1 VIRAVTKPRSPYVWN
16 SACVEL
22 CLHQSAYR
30 PLSGDAH
37 ALSRERKR
45 MVTVVSFHSK
55 TSEFVV
61 EQTPDAQAQPDLTGD
76 ALRLRV
82 RQQEI
87 LAELGVLALQGIPFR
102 RLLDQTARF
111 TAEGLQAEFAKILE
125 YLPFENRFLVTAGV
139 GWEPGVIGIATI
151 GADEASPAGFALRT
165 GKAVISNHLENEE
178 RFRTPQLLVEHGIRR
193 AMNVVL
199 QGDNSPFGVL
209 EVDSRLEGEFSEN
222 DITFLQGAAN
232 VLGMAIHRQRIEQ
245 SLLDALDRQQL
256 LVKEVDHRI
265 NNSLQLVITM
275 LHLQAAG
282 TASADVRHE
291 LREASS
297 RIAAIARA
305 HQRLYGSAQIE
316 MLDLGAY
323 LSDICH
329 DLCEA
334 VPDCE
339 VFVSAVEGIQIAT
352 DTAIPIAL
360 IVNELML
367 NSAKYA
373 YPGRSCQAWLTLTR
387 PQEDTIIVSVRDE
400 GVGLPPDFDITSGKR
415 LGMRIVT
422 ALSQQIKA
430 DLQVQRRTPGA
441 EFLLA
446 IPVQQRG

>member
-1 VIRAVTKPRSPYVWN
+1 
-16 SACVEL
+16 
-22 CLHQSAYR
+22 
-30 PLSGDAH
+30 
-37 ALSRERKR
+37 
-45 MVTVVSFHSK
+45 MVTVVSFQSK

-61 EQTPDAQAQPDLTGD
+61 EQTPDSNAQAQQDLTAD

-82 RQQEI
+82 RQQQI

-102 RLLDQTARF
+102 QLLDHTAKL

-139 GWEPGVIGIATI
+139 GWEPGVIGVATI

-178 RFRTPQLLVEHGIRR
+178 RFRTP
-193 AMNVVL
+193 
-199 QGDNSPFGVL
+199 NSPFGVL
-209 EVDSRLEGEFSEN
+209 EVDSRSEGEFSEN

-232 VLGMAIHRQRIEQ
+232 ILGMAIHRQRVER

-265 NNSLQLVITM
+265 NNSLQLVTTM

-297 RIAAIARA
+297 RIGAIARA

-316 MLDLGAY
+316 MIDLGAY

-339 VFVSAVEGIQIAT
+339 VFVSAIEGFQIAT
-352 DTAIPIAL
+352 DTAIPIAI
-360 IVNELML
+360 IVNELIL

-373 YPGRSCQAWLTLTR
+373 YPGRSCRAWLTLTHPR
-387 PQEDTIIVSVRDE
+387 EDTIIVSVRDE
-400 GVGLPPDFDITSGKR
+400 GVGLPPDFDITPGKR
-415 LGMRIVT
+415 LGMRIVG

-430 DLQVQRRTPGA
+430 DVQVQRRTPGA
-441 EFLLA
+441 EFLLT
-446 IPVQQRG
+446 IPVERSSV

>member
-1 VIRAVTKPRSPYVWN
+1 
-16 SACVEL
+16 
-22 CLHQSAYR
+22 
-30 PLSGDAH
+30 
-37 ALSRERKR
+37 

-209 EVDSRLEGEFSEN
+209 EVDREN
-222 DITFLQGAAN
+222 FRKMTLLFCKALRTSWGWRYTGN
-232 VLGMAIHRQRIEQ
+232 ESNKV
-245 SLLDALDRQQL
+245 SLMPST
-256 LVKEVDHRI
+256 V
-265 NNSLQLVITM
+265 
-275 LHLQAAG
+275 
-282 TASADVRHE
+282 
-291 LREASS
+291 SS
-297 RIAAIARA
+297 
-305 HQRLYGSAQIE
+305 S
-316 MLDLGAY
+316 
-323 LSDICH
+323 
-329 DLCEA
+329 
-334 VPDCE
+334 
-339 VFVSAVEGIQIAT
+339 
-352 DTAIPIAL
+352 
-360 IVNELML
+360 
-367 NSAKYA
+367 
-373 YPGRSCQAWLTLTR
+373 W
-387 PQEDTIIVSVRDE
+387 
-400 GVGLPPDFDITSGKR
+400 
-415 LGMRIVT
+415 
-422 ALSQQIKA
+422 
-430 DLQVQRRTPGA
+430 
-441 EFLLA
+441 
-446 IPVQQRG
+446 